1 MDPTEINKLTKD
13 SMVGQLGITVNSIES
28 GSVTAT
34 MLVTKSS
41 AQPFGLL
48 HGGASA
54 ALAETL
60 ASVGSL
66 ASHSEGF
73 IISGVE
79 LNISH
84 LNSAKIGDTVHG
96 EATLLKKGKS
106 LHVWQIQLTVDK
118 KPVATSRCT
127 IMVHKNEN

>member
-1 MDPTEINKLTKD
+1 VNLEEINELAKD
-13 SMVGQLGITVNSIES
+13 SMVGQLGITIKSI
-28 GSVTAT
+28 GAASVVAT
-34 MLVTKSS
+34 MPVTKAS

-54 ALAETL
+54 TFAETL

-66 ASHSEGF
+66 ASLKEGY
-73 IISGVE
+73 IVSGVE

-84 LNSAKIGDTVHG
+84 LSSAKIGDLVHG
-96 EATLLKKGKS
+96 DAKMVKQGKS
-106 LHVWQIQLTVDK
+106 LHVWQVEITVAN

-127 IMVHKNEN
+127 VMVRKNEN

>member
-1 MDPTEINKLTKD
+1 
-13 SMVGQLGITVNSIES
+13 MVGQLGITITSADSNS
-28 GSVTAT
+28 VAAT
-34 MLVTKSS
+34 MPVTKFS

-84 LNSAKIGDTVHG
+84 LNSAKIGDVVHG

-106 LHVWQIQLTVDK
+106 LLVWQIQLTVDK

-127 IMVHKNEN
+127 VMVRKSEN

>member
-1 MDPTEINKLTKD
+1 MDPTEINTLTKD
-13 SMVGQLGITVNSIES
+13 SMVGQLGITVISVDSNS
-28 GSVTAT
+28 VKAT
-34 MLVTKSS
+34 MTVTKSS

-54 ALAETL
+54 TLVETL

-66 ASHSEGF
+66 SSHSEGF

-84 LNSAKIGDTVHG
+84 LNSAKIGDVVHG
-96 EATLLKKGKS
+96 EATLLKKGKF
-106 LHVWQIQLTVDK
+106 LLVWQVQLTVDK
-118 KPVATSRCT
+118 KLVATSRCT
-127 IMVHKNEN
+127 VMVRKNEN

>member
-1 MDPTEINKLTKD
+1 MDPTEINSLTKD
-13 SMVGQLGITVNSIES
+13 SMVGQLGITVTSVDSN
-28 GSVTAT
+28 SVTAT
-34 MLVTKSS
+34 MLVTKST

-66 ASHSEGF
+66 AGHSEGF

-84 LNSAKIGDTVHG
+84 LNSAKIGDVVHG

-106 LHVWQIQLTVDK
+106 LLVWQIQLTVDK

-127 IMVHKNEN
+127 VMVRKNEN